1 MITYQGLQRI
11 WTRQAGFRWG
21 DKYVPSTLA
30 VPGEA
35 PKISRA
41 CRMNS
46 RKLGRTIHLMSIP
59 ERVFA
64 QLALFNPAVFDL
76 HEQKMLHIDP
86 AVHPLFGHPLV
97 WCFT

>member
-1 MITYQGLQRI
+1 
-11 WTRQAGFRWG
+11 
-21 DKYVPSTLA
+21 
-30 VPGEA
+30 
-35 PKISRA
+35 
-41 CRMNS
+41 MNS

-86 AVHPLFGHPLV
+86 AVHPLFGHPLGRR
-97 WCFT
+97 CKNSQLSPPLAH